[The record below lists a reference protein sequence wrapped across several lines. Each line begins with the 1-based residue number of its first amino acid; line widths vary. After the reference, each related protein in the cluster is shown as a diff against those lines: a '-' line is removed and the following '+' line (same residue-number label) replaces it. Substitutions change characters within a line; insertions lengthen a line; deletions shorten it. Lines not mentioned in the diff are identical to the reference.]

1 MNYQTSIEAVNA
13 AQAHYFNVSDQHST
27 DADLSEAFETLQRL
41 KAEHKAKY
49 GELVRI
55 DGQYI

>member
-1 MNYQTSIEAVNA
+1 MNYQTSIRAINI
-13 AQAHYFNVSDQHST
+13 AQANYFHVSQWGNDDDIGT
-27 DADLSEAFETLQRL
+27 ALETLHRL

-49 GELVRI
+49 GELVRV